1 MYSADARMH
10 TDTTVLSDPY
20 FTEEQIAGLERVF
33 DADPNLWFIRAVTTD
48 GKELLMFN
56 GAHPDYSPAFVAQ
69 VNAAVASGLDAGEA
83 AAQFL
88 KRDPAR

>member
-20 FTEEQIAGLERVF
+20 FTEEQIAAFERVF
-33 DADPNLWFIRAVTTD
+33 DADPKLWFIRAMTTD

-56 GAHPDYSPAFVAQ
+56 GSHPDYSPAFVA
-69 VNAAVASGLDAGEA
+69 AATGKPVRG
-83 AAQFL
+83 
-88 KRDPAR
+88 